1 MPTTSIQQRR
11 ASVPLRSRHCYRGHR
26 KPARW
31 WVART
36 KLVSTSYRPG
46 LAERSGLEL
55 AVPFCQYTD
64 RKSRLV
70 DITAEAGRQRLAILP
85 RLLAA
90 SRRGLQWIAPPRAC
104 TAWG

>member
-1 MPTTSIQQRR
+1 MHITSTRQRR
-11 ASVPLRSRHCYRGHR
+11 ASVPLPFRHCYRGHM

-36 KLVSTSYRPG
+36 KLVSTTYRPG
-46 LAERSGLEL
+46 LTERSGLEL

-70 DITAEAGRQRLAILP
+70 DITVEAGRQRLAVSITSKAMTEGR
-85 RLLAA
+85 RLMA
-90 SRRGLQWIAPPRAC
+90 RFP
-104 TAWG
+104 